1 MATKIWI
8 LSLYACLFSRF
19 LLFLYEQIQA
29 GNLYATETM
38 NIDRLTLALKRP
50 FIWLRRFRHRR
61 GYGVHSPFAFDFI
74 TDVVFER
81 SAYYKYKELRIREK
95 QLKRGKGSDWLY
107 EPPKLKRLLFRLVN
121 YARPETIVDAGR
133 LSASSLYLKAARVG
147 ADYVGAT
154 DLSGLFLEAG
164 VPVDFLYLHDYR
176 RPDFVQQTFE
186 VCVSRTT
193 GRSLFVIEGVRYT
206 PEMTALWKRLRKHE
220 RVGVT
225 FDLYDLGILFFD
237 KSKAKQDYIV
247 NYSHPF
253 SL

>member
-1 MATKIWI
+1 M
-8 LSLYACLFSRF
+8 
-19 LLFLYEQIQA
+19 
-29 GNLYATETM
+29 
-38 NIDRLTLALKRP
+38 
-50 FIWLRRFRHRR
+50 RHRNYEHRPPDTRLEAPFHLAAPFPPPAGIR
-61 GYGVHSPFAFDFI
+61 GAFALCL
-74 TDVVFER
+74 R
-81 SAYYKYKELRIREK
+81 LHHRCGPYYKYKELRIREK
-95 QLKRGKGSDWLY
+95 QLKRDKGSDWLY

-147 ADYVGAT
+147 ADYVGAA

-176 RPDFVQQTFE
+176 HPDFVQQVFE
-186 VCVSRTT
+186 ACVTRAT